1 MHSSLIVDLV
11 GLGKR
16 LNVAALACEIQA
28 LEPHHE
34 SYESMDPVMIIKK
47 NYNIIMANRTFC

>member
-1 MHSSLIVDLV
+1 MDLV

-34 SYESMDPVMIIKK
+34 SYESMDPVMIIK
-47 NYNIIMANRTFC
+47 NYNIMANRTFC

>member
-1 MHSSLIVDLV
+1 MDLV

-47 NYNIIMANRTFC
+47 NYNIMANRIFYD